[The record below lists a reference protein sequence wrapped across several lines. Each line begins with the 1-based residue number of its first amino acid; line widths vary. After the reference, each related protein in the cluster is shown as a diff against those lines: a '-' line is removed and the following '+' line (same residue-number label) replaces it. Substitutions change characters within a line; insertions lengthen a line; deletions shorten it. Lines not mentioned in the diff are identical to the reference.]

1 VRKKLVRVL
10 DAKAAYPIL
19 FASTTSSPVPK
30 IIQDYTKKEQK
41 DAVFVQATQDLAKH
55 LHQVQHGAISPGL
68 LYVIEFASRRLATFV
83 AFVGNLEAAALDDAL
98 DFRKVSDSLAP
109 NRRDWYM
116 LQRLL
121 SETAP
126 HESIP

>member
-1 VRKKLVRVL
+1 
-10 DAKAAYPIL
+10 
-19 FASTTSSPVPK
+19 
-30 IIQDYTKKEQK
+30 
-41 DAVFVQATQDLAKH
+41 
-55 LHQVQHGAISPGL
+55 
-68 LYVIEFASRRLATFV
+68 LATFV